1 MKKDPRSQSP
11 SHSGLVAFEFE
22 GDIAGDRYAA
32 LVDFLSPRARF
43 VLLVMCDG
51 DGRGRVGRI
60 VDAFA
65 AAGAKAERRSEWPG
79 TRLVGGTATVLTAP
93 SNAGTATF
101 LKASSDSLFGWC
113 APDRPTDLCFVDAR
127 GVAML
132 ETVAHERIG
141 TLRLSEAD
149 WEAWNRHPRLGGDW
163 RWRDASNNLRPG

>member
-22 GDIAGDRYAA
+22 GDIAD
-32 LVDFLSPRARF
+32 
-43 VLLVMCDG
+43 
-51 DGRGRVGRI
+51 
-60 VDAFA
+60 
-65 AAGAKAERRSEWPG
+65 
-79 TRLVGGTATVLTAP
+79 
-93 SNAGTATF
+93 
-101 LKASSDSLFGWC
+101 
-113 APDRPTDLCFVDAR
+113 
-127 GVAML
+127 